1 MDKKGFT
8 LAELLITLTV
18 IGIVA
23 AITIPNLISQ
33 YQERALATASDVFQ
47 KRLTIALKTM
57 VTQNAM
63 NGYSSTEDFVLNGL
77 SNEMKVI
84 KTCKLDKLY
93 ECFSEEFQYGTEQ
106 LELSDLKEAWNFD
119 KEDWTTTPYGVVFA
133 DGTSAI
139 MLYNDKCP
147 YIDPYNNQADATACI
162 SMAYDVN
169 GLKSPNSLNK
179 DLHTINA
186 TLSNT
191 ACIAAGLKQD
201 KGICITQVVGN
212 SMSTPNFELLYESD
226 CEKIK
231 NQYGLN
237 YCHTYSGG
245 IAGHDG
251 GDPYASFV
259 VHCGGIDKVTSK
271 EDLQKIAQYVYGTD
285 NINSDKST
293 YGLTVVQE
301 HWDEVFGGAK
311 VPVGAAYYFITNDE
325 QPKSEYDRTFG
336 DDGTQFNNM
345 TRGFAQRVICVR

>member
-18 IGIVA
+18 VGIVA

-179 DLHTINA
+179 DLYTINA
-186 TLSNT
+186 TLSKS
-191 ACIAAGLKQD
+191 ACIAPGLK
-201 KGICITQVVGN
+201 KATGVCITKSVSVSN
-212 SMSTPNFELLYESD
+212 DSRSYDECLKLKD
-226 CEKIK
+226 K
-231 NQYGLN
+231 YGLK
-237 YCHTYSGG
+237 YCYKYNCG
-245 IAGHDG
+245 IAGVDC
-251 GDPYASFV
+251 GDPYAAAV
-259 VHCGGIDKVTSK
+259 MECGGLNKVASP
-271 EDLQKIAQYVYGTD
+271 DQMRRIAQYVYGTE
-285 NINSDKST
+285 NINADKST

-301 HWDEVFGGAK
+301 HWDEVFAGAV
-311 VPVGAAYYFITNDE
+311 VPTSGAYYYLTNDE
-325 QPKSEYDRTFG
+325 RATSALERNFSNG
-336 DDGTQFNNM
+336 VTQV
-345 TRGFAQRVICVR
+345 TTHSRGWCKRAICVR